1 MTQTASPPV
10 TGPAAPPTAGRRAA
24 ERAPRRPSQTLL
36 ALRQLR
42 DAILGALRRLVGL
55 AAPAARTIWRW
66 IGPGIRSV
74 STVGWIVLATAA
86 ASFLISAVLGWAEF
100 TFLGATLLAGF
111 LIAVCFVFGRATY
124 SVLIELNPRRVV
136 AGNRALGRMLVAN
149 SGRKPLLPTRMELP
163 VGTGVAEFMVPRL
176 APGAESEELFAMP
189 THRRALILAGPA
201 ISVRGD
207 QLGLVR
213 RTVSW
218 TDQVELFVHP
228 QTTRLLA
235 TARGLVRDL
244 EGQSSAVITN
254 SDLAFH
260 ALRQYE
266 PGDDIRNVHWRT
278 SARTGQLMVRQYT
291 ETRRSQLLLAQSAE
305 TSHYASED
313 EFELAISVMA
323 SIGCQ
328 VIREKTNLDVLW
340 EKAALRNRSVTALL
354 DDSCRIEPVSA
365 EFPTLRDFIRTST
378 RKLPIPSLAIIVVG
392 SQVSAHEIRSVST
405 LYNQDTVLIAVRV
418 QLGSPASLAKV
429 GGTMMATVGSLRDL
443 PAILDR
449 TGR

>member
-1 MTQTASPPV
+1 MTDAV
-10 TGPAAPPTAGRRAA
+10 TEPTKTRA
-24 ERAPRRPSQTLL
+24 PSQTLIAVGQLGRAILSGILWAGRRIASL
-36 ALRQLR
+36 ALAFYGFASPVLST
-42 DAILGALRRLVGL
+42 ISLVGWLVL
-55 AAPAARTIWRW
+55 AAA
-66 IGPGIRSV
+66 V
-74 STVGWIVLATAA
+74 
-86 ASFLISAVLGWAEF
+86 ASFLISGFLGWVEF
-100 TFLGATLLAGF
+100 TFVGATLVGAMV
-111 LIAVCFVFGRATY
+111 IAAFFSFGRATY
-124 SVLIELNPRRVV
+124 TVTIELNPRRVT
-136 AGNRALGRMLVAN
+136 AGDRALGRMLVVN
-149 SGRKPLLPTRMELP
+149 SGRKALIPTRMELP
-163 VGTGVAEFMVPRL
+163 VGAGVAEFTVPRL

-218 TDQVELFVHP
+218 TEQVELFVHP

-235 TARGLVRDL
+235 TAPGLVRDL
-244 EGQSSAVITN
+244 EGQTSNVITN

-291 ETRRSQLLLAQSAE
+291 ETRRSQLLLVQSAE

-328 VIREKTNLDVLW
+328 VIREKTNLHVTW
-340 EKAALRNRSVTALL
+340 ERAMLRSRSVTALL
-354 DDSCRIEPVSA
+354 DDSCRIEQVSGA
-365 EFPTLRDFIRTST
+365 YPGLREFVRAAT
-378 RKLPIPSLAIIVVG
+378 RSLPAPSLVVLVVG
-392 SQVSAHEIRSVST
+392 SQAPTHDIRSVST
-405 LYNQDTVLIAVRV
+405 LYGNDTVVVAVRV
-418 QLGSPASLAKV
+418 ELGSPSQLSKI
-429 GGTMMATVGSLRDL
+429 GTTVVATVGRLGDL
-443 PAILDR
+443 PALLDR

>member
-1 MTQTASPPV
+1 MTNATPSRLKPRSQSLIAVGQLGGAIRS
-10 TGPAAPPTAGRRAA
+10 GLRALAGRAA
-24 ERAPRRPSQTLL
+24 AVVRLV
-36 ALRQLR
+36 
-42 DAILGALRRLVGL
+42 LRRLDPIFS
-55 AAPAARTIWRW
+55 A
-66 IGPGIRSV
+66 V
-74 STVGWIVLATAA
+74 STIGWL
-86 ASFLISAVLGWAEF
+86 VLGAAVVSFVLSITLGWLEY
-100 TFLGATLLAGF
+100 TFLGATLAGGL
-111 LIAVCFVFGRATY
+111 LIAACFAFGRATY
-124 SVLIELNPRRVV
+124 AVTVELNPRRVV
-136 AGNRALGRMLVAN
+136 AGDRALGRMLVVNNGKRA
-149 SGRKPLLPTRMELP
+149 LLATRMELP
-163 VGTGVAEFMVPRL
+163 VGTGIAEFTVPRL
-176 APGAESEELFAMP
+176 APGEESEELFAMP
-189 THRRALILAGPA
+189 TNRRALILAGPA
-201 ISVRGD
+201 VSVRGD

-235 TARGLVRDL
+235 TAPGLVRDL

-291 ETRRSQLLLAQSAE
+291 ETRRSQLLLMQSAE
-305 TSHYASED
+305 TSHYSSDD

-340 EKAALRNRSVTALL
+340 EHAKLRSRSVTALL
-354 DDSCRIEPVSA
+354 DDSCRIQ
-365 EFPTLRDFIRTST
+365 PTSGEHADLRDFVRVST
-378 RKLPIPSLAIIVVG
+378 HRLALPSLAVLVVG
-392 SQVSAHEIRSVST
+392 SQVSTREVRSVST
-405 LYNQDTVLIAVRV
+405 LYRQETVMIAVRV
-418 QLGSPASLAKV
+418 ELGQKSSLSKV
-429 GGTMMATVGSLRDL
+429 GSVVVATIGRLGDL
-443 PAILDR
+443 PALLDR

>member
-1 MTQTASPPV
+1 MTT
-10 TGPAAPPTAGRRAA
+10 TTD
-24 ERAPRRPSQTLL
+24 APRKPSQTLL
-36 ALRQLR
+36 ALRQLWR
-42 DAILGALRRLVGL
+42 AILSGLSALGRLVRPTISVVWRYL
-55 AAPAARTIWRW
+55 EPAVA
-66 IGPGIRSV
+66 SV
-74 STVGWIVLATAA
+74 STVGWIVLGAA
-86 ASFLISAVLGWAEF
+86 VVSFIISGVLGWVEF

-111 LIAVCFVFGRATY
+111 LIAVGFVFGRATY
-124 SVLIELNPRRVV
+124 KVLIELNPRRVV
-136 AGNRALGRMLVAN
+136 AGQRALGRMLVTN
-149 SGRKPLLPTRMELP
+149 SGQKALLPTRMELP
-163 VGTGVAEFMVPRL
+163 VGSGVAEFIVPRL

-218 TDQVELFVHP
+218 TEQVELFVHP

-244 EGQSSAVITN
+244 EGQTSAVITN

-291 ETRRSQLLLAQSAE
+291 ETRRSQLLLMQSAE

-313 EFELAISVMA
+313 EFELGISVMA

-328 VIREKTNLDVLW
+328 VIREKTNLDVIW
-340 EKAALRNRSVTALL
+340 ERAALRSRSVTALL
-354 DDSCRIEPVSA
+354 DDSCRIQPTSG
-365 EFPTLRDFIRTST
+365 EFPTLRDFVRATT
-378 RKLPIPSLAIIVVG
+378 RKLPVPSLAVLVVG
-392 SQVSAHEIRSVST
+392 SQVSTHEVRSVST
-405 LYNQDTVLIAVRV
+405 LYGQDTIMIAVRV
-418 QLGSPASLAKV
+418 ALGEPAGLSKV
-429 GGTMMATVGSLRDL
+429 GGTVLATVGRLTDL

>member
-1 MTQTASPPV
+1 MTDAQTR
-10 TGPAAPPTAGRRAA
+10 T
-24 ERAPRRPSQTLL
+24 PSQTLQ
-36 ALRQLR
+36 ALRQLWR
-42 DAILGALRRLVGL
+42 AMLSGLRGLLGVFAPAWAAIRRVLGPAASAVSTIGWLVL
-55 AAPAARTIWRW
+55 AAAA
-66 IGPGIRSV
+66 V
-74 STVGWIVLATAA
+74 
-86 ASFLISAVLGWAEF
+86 SFLLSIVLGWVEF

-111 LIAVCFVFGRATY
+111 LIAVCFVFGRSTY

-136 AGNRALGRMLVAN
+136 AGDRALGRMLVTN
-149 SGRKPLLPTRMELP
+149 SGGRAVLPTRMELP
-163 VGTGVAEFMVPRL
+163 VGAGVAEFMVPRL

-207 QLGLVR
+207 QLGIVR

-218 TDQVELFVHP
+218 TEQVELFVHP

-244 EGQSSAVITN
+244 EGQTSAVITN

-266 PGDDIRNVHWRT
+266 AGDDIRNVHWRT

-291 ETRRSQLLLAQSAE
+291 ETRRSQLLLVQSAE
-305 TSHYASED
+305 TTHYASDD

-323 SIGCQ
+323 SIGSQ
-328 VIREKTNLDVLW
+328 VIREKTNLNVVW
-340 EKAALRNRSVTALL
+340 EKATLRNRSVTALL
-354 DDSCRIEPVSA
+354 DDSCRIQPVSGEHA
-365 EFPTLRDFIRTST
+365 SLRDFVRAAT
-378 RKLPIPSLAIIVVG
+378 RKLPVPSLTVVVVG
-392 SQVSAHEIRSVST
+392 SQASTQEVRSVST
-405 LYNQDTVLIAVRV
+405 LYGQDTVLIAVRV
-418 QLGSPASLAKV
+418 ELGAQPALAKI
-429 GGTMMATVGSLRDL
+429 GGTMLATVGKLSDL

>member
-1 MTQTASPPV
+1 MTDAQ
-10 TGPAAPPTAGRRAA
+10 RRT
-24 ERAPRRPSQTLL
+24 PSQTLQ
-36 ALRQLR
+36 ALRQLWR
-42 DAILGALRRLVGL
+42 ALLSGLRGLLGVF
-55 AAPAARTIWRW
+55 APAWATVRRVL
-66 IGPGIRSV
+66 GPAAAAV
-74 STVGWIVLATAA
+74 STVGWLVLAAA
-86 ASFLISAVLGWAEF
+86 AVSFLLSIVLGWVEF

-111 LIAVCFVFGRATY
+111 LIAVCFVFGRSTY

-136 AGNRALGRMLVAN
+136 AGDRALGRMLVTN
-149 SGRKPLLPTRMELP
+149 SGSKAVLPTRMELP
-163 VGTGVAEFMVPRL
+163 VGAGVAEFMVPRL

-218 TDQVELFVHP
+218 TEQVELFVHP

-244 EGQSSAVITN
+244 EGQTSAVITN

-266 PGDDIRNVHWRT
+266 AGDDIRNVHWRT

-291 ETRRSQLLLAQSAE
+291 ETRRSQLLLVQSAE
-305 TSHYASED
+305 TTHYASDD

-323 SIGCQ
+323 SIGSQ
-328 VIREKTNLDVLW
+328 VIREKTNLNVVW
-340 EKAALRNRSVTALL
+340 EKATLRNRSVTALL
-354 DDSCRIEPVSA
+354 DDSCRIQPVSGEHA
-365 EFPTLRDFIRTST
+365 SLRDFVRAAT
-378 RKLPIPSLAIIVVG
+378 RKLPVPSLTVIVVG
-392 SQVSAHEIRSVST
+392 SQASTQDVRSIST
-405 LYNQDTVLIAVRV
+405 LYGQDTVLIAVRV
-418 QLGSPASLAKV
+418 ELGAQPALAKI
-429 GGTMMATVGSLRDL
+429 GGTMLATVGKLSDL

>member
-1 MTQTASPPV
+1 MTDAQTR
-10 TGPAAPPTAGRRAA
+10 T
-24 ERAPRRPSQTLL
+24 PSQTLQ
-36 ALRQLR
+36 ALRQLWR
-42 DAILGALRRLVGL
+42 AMLSGLRGLLGVFAPAWAAIRRVLGPAASAVSTIGWLVL
-55 AAPAARTIWRW
+55 AAAA
-66 IGPGIRSV
+66 V
-74 STVGWIVLATAA
+74 
-86 ASFLISAVLGWAEF
+86 SFLLSIVLGWVEF

-111 LIAVCFVFGRATY
+111 LIAVCFVFGRSTY

-136 AGNRALGRMLVAN
+136 AGDRALGRMLVTN
-149 SGRKPLLPTRMELP
+149 SGGRAVLPTRMELP
-163 VGTGVAEFMVPRL
+163 VGAGVAEFMVPRL

-207 QLGLVR
+207 QLGIVR

-218 TDQVELFVHP
+218 TEQVELFVHP
-228 QTTRLLA
+228 PTTRLLA

-244 EGQSSAVITN
+244 EGQTSAVITN

-266 PGDDIRNVHWRT
+266 AGDDIRNVHWRT

-291 ETRRSQLLLAQSAE
+291 ETRRSQLLLVQSAE
-305 TSHYASED
+305 TTHYASDD

-323 SIGCQ
+323 SIGSQ
-328 VIREKTNLDVLW
+328 VIREKTNLNVVW
-340 EKAALRNRSVTALL
+340 EKATLRNRSVTALL
-354 DDSCRIEPVSA
+354 DDSCRIQPVSGEHA
-365 EFPTLRDFIRTST
+365 SLRDFVRAAT
-378 RKLPIPSLAIIVVG
+378 RKLPVPSLTVVVVG
-392 SQVSAHEIRSVST
+392 SQASTQEVRSVST
-405 LYNQDTVLIAVRV
+405 LYGQDTVLIAVRV
-418 QLGSPASLAKV
+418 ELGAQPALAKI
-429 GGTMMATVGSLRDL
+429 GGTMLATVGKLSDL

>member
-1 MTQTASPPV
+1 MTESSAGVPARPRSQTRLALQQM
-10 TGPAAPPTAGRRAA
+10 RRAL
-24 ERAPRRPSQTLL
+24 SS
-36 ALRQLR
+36 
-42 DAILGALRRLVGL
+42 GL
-55 AAPAARTIWRW
+55 AALGGTAAPSARAFWRFLAPALA
-66 IGPGIRSV
+66 SV
-74 STVGWIVLATAA
+74 STVGWIVLGGALL
-86 ASFLISAVLGWAEF
+86 SFVISQVLGWVEF

-111 LIAVCFVFGRATY
+111 LIAICFIFGRATY
-124 SVLIELNPRRVV
+124 TVLIELNPRRVV
-136 AGNRALGRMLVAN
+136 AGSRALGRMLVTN

-163 VGTGVAEFMVPRL
+163 VGTGVAEFTVPRL
-176 APGAESEELFAMP
+176 TPGQESEELFAMP

-218 TDQVELFVHP
+218 TDRVELFVHP
-228 QTTRLLA
+228 QTTRLLS

-291 ETRRSQLLLAQSAE
+291 ETRRSQLLLMQSAE
-305 TSHYASED
+305 TGHYSSED
-313 EFELAISVMA
+313 EFELGISVMA
-323 SIGCQ
+323 SVGCQ
-328 VIREKTNLDVLW
+328 VIRENTNLDVVW
-340 EKAALRNRSVTALL
+340 EKAALRTRTVTALL
-354 DDSCRIEPVSA
+354 DDSCRIEPVDA
-365 EFPTLRDFIRTST
+365 EHPTLREFVRATT
-378 RKLPIPSLAIIVVG
+378 RKLPMPSLAVLVVG
-392 SQVSAHEIRSVST
+392 SQVSTHEIRSVST
-405 LYNQDTVLIAVRV
+405 LYGQDTIMIALRV
-418 QLGSPASLAKV
+418 ALGEPAALAKI
-429 GGTMMATVGSLRDL
+429 GGTVMATIGRLSDL
-443 PAILDR
+443 PALLDR